1 MGATD
6 QDLTEEAQC
15 CDVKITSEG
24 DAIVQQCA
32 VSSSLSRVFGWC
44 ARSDALDDFA
54 A

>member
-15 CDVKITSEG
+15 CVKITSEG

-32 VSSSLSRVFGWC
+32 VSRSLSRVFVWC